1 MRWGDTDGNV
11 SRDRFW
17 RENFVLRLLRQDGR
31 SFRNMSRTKHHVR
44 ELEFEVEPQV
54 KILALKSY

>member
-11 SRDRFW
+11 SRDWFW

-31 SFRNMSRTKHHVR
+31 SFRSMSRTKHHVR